1 MSTRRTFLKTAAAAS
16 GALLTGLPS
25 ALARA
30 QALESAG
37 RAPKPLRILV
47 LGGTGFIGP
56 HQVRY
61 AVERGHTVSIFTR
74 GRREADLPASVEHL
88 EGDRNGQLGA
98 LVGRKWDVV
107 IDSQAT
113 NPEWVRQSTALL
125 RGKAQKYLFISTTHV
140 YFPYPADID
149 ETTRV
154 RMSME
159 EEGADSYGVQ
169 KAQSEQLARDA
180 FGSGAIILRPTYI
193 VGPGDL
199 TDRFT
204 YWPVRLATGGE
215 VLAPGKREDPVQF
228 IDVRDLAEWMVRMV
242 EDGKG
247 GNYNVTGPRETLTM
261 QSFLEQSK
269 AALGSDARFTWVDDH
284 DFLAAQRVQ
293 GVIPWVMP
301 RGTYLGS
308 ADISNARA
316 VKAGLTFRPL
326 ATTVRD
332 TLAFQRSLPAEI
344 QARSLTRFALTPQR
358 EAEILAAW
366 KARAG

>member
-1 MSTRRTFLKTAAAAS
+1 MRS
-16 GALLTGLPS
+16 
-25 ALARA
+25 
-30 QALESAG
+30 
-37 RAPKPLRILV
+37 
-47 LGGTGFIGP
+47 GFIGP

-98 LVGRKWDVV
+98 LVGRTWDVV

-125 RGKAQKYLFISTTHV
+125 KGKAKKYLFISTTHV
-140 YFPYPADID
+140 YYPYPADID
-149 ETTRV
+149 ENTKV

-159 EEGADSYGVQ
+159 EEGADPYGVQ

-204 YWPVRLATGGE
+204 YWPVRLSRGGE
-215 VLAPGKREDPVQF
+215 VLAPGKRTDAVQF

-247 GNYNVTGPRETLTM
+247 GNYNVTGPKDLLTM

-269 AALGSDARFTWVDDH
+269 AALDSDATFTWVDDY
-284 DFLAAQRVQ
+284 DFLASQRLS
-293 GVIPWVMP
+293 GMIPWVMP
-301 RGTYLGS
+301 RDTYLGS

-316 VKAGLTFRPL
+316 VAAGLTFRPL

-332 TLAFQRSLPAEI
+332 TLAFWQSLPADSPNKV
-344 QARSLTRFALTPQR
+344 RPRYPLTPER
-358 EAEILAAW
+358 EAEVLAAW
-366 KARAG
+366 KARKG